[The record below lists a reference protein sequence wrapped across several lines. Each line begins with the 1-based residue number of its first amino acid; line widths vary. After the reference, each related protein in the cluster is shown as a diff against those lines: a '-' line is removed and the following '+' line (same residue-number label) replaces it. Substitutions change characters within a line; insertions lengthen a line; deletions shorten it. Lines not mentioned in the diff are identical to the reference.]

1 MPIKFSEGKYTFYPS
16 YRYYRQTASTYFAP
30 YEQHLSTE
38 KYYTS
43 DYDLSEFSSS
53 QYGVGFKYVDIFSS
67 FKILQLGLK
76 SADIRYSSYTRNT
89 GLKANIL
96 TLGVNKRVGAGIENH
111 VNFLMEKHN

>member
-1 MPIKFSEGKYTFYPS
+1 MYFPSENLMGNS
-16 YRYYRQTASTYFAP
+16 MFA
-30 YEQHLSTE
+30 E

-96 TLGVNKRVGAGIENH
+96 TLGVKFVVDWFFKNK
-111 VNFLMEKHN
+111 KTC